1 MQQRPSTLLEV
12 RSVTKDFPGTRALD
26 NVSMEV
32 WEGEIH
38 GLCGENG
45 AGKTTLMKIL
55 SGSYPYGTYEGQV
68 FFQGKPVR
76 FLGTR
81 DSEAEGIRIIHQE
94 LALVK
99 QLTVAENICLG
110 AEPAKYGIVD
120 EMKLH
125 RETRQLLNRIGANIP
140 GSAVL
145 GSLGVGQQQ
154 MVEIAK
160 ALRGH
165 VRLLILDE
173 PTSALNDAE
182 VANLMRTLR
191 ELKNS
196 GVTCIYIS
204 HKLRELFEIAD
215 RITVLR
221 DGRCVGTKPTSDLT
235 EDEVIAMMV
244 GRAQTGRFPPKT
256 RRAGKVVL
264 SVRNWTVRKP
274 DKKYLYA
281 VRDISF
287 DVRAGETLGISG
299 LMGSGRTELLQSLF
313 GEYGFQPSGEIIIE
327 GRKCRISS
335 SRDAIALGMG
345 LVTEDRKNTGLIT
358 IHSVS
363 HNMTLPSLPNLS
375 NGPVVNASLEL
386 ASALE
391 LVEKLNIR
399 TPSIEAKVE
408 TLSGGNQQK
417 VSVAKWLMTNPR
429 ILMLDEP
436 TRGIDVG
443 TKYQIYELMDQLAAA
458 GMAIIMVSSELPEIL
473 GMSDRILVMHEGRMA
488 GIVEARE
495 ASPEKIM
502 SLATMGA
509 RASVN

>member
-1 MQQRPSTLLEV
+1 MQQQASTLLDI
-12 RSVTKDFPGTRALD
+12 RNVTKDFPGTRALE

-32 WEGEIH
+32 KEGEIH

-45 AGKTTLMKIL
+45 AGKSTLMKIL
-55 SGSYPYGTYEGQV
+55 SGTHPYGTYEGQII
-68 FFQGKPVR
+68 FQGKPVR
-76 FLGTR
+76 FMGIR

-99 QLTVAENICLG
+99 QMTVAENIFLG
-110 AEPAKYGIVD
+110 AETARYGVVD
-120 EMKLH
+120 EMRLYSDT
-125 RETRQLLNRIGANIP
+125 RELLSRTGLNVP
-140 GSAVL
+140 GTALV
-145 GSLGVGQQQ
+145 GTLGVGQQQ

-182 VANLMRTLR
+182 VENLMKTLR
-191 ELKNS
+191 ELRDS

-221 DGRCVGTKPTSDLT
+221 DGRCIGTKPTSELT

-244 GRAQTGRFPPKT
+244 GRAPTGRFPPKT
-256 RRAGKVVL
+256 RKAGKVML
-264 SVRNWTVRKP
+264 SVRNWTVKDPENR
-274 DKKYLYA
+274 DLYA
-281 VRDISF
+281 VRDLSF
-287 DVRAGETLGISG
+287 DVRAGEILGISG

-313 GEYGFQPSGEIIIE
+313 GEYGFQPSGEIAIE
-327 GRKCRISS
+327 GEKCRISS
-335 SRDAIALGMG
+335 SRNAIALGMG
-345 LVTEDRKNTGLIT
+345 LVTEDRKNTGLIP

-375 NGPVVNASLEL
+375 NGPVVDISLEL
-386 ASALE
+386 ASTLE
-391 LVEKLNIR
+391 LVKELNIR
-399 TPSIEAKVE
+399 APSIEAKVE

-417 VSVAKWLMTNPR
+417 VSIAKWLMTNPR

-473 GMSDRILVMHEGRMA
+473 GMSDRILVMHEGTMA
-488 GIVEARE
+488 GIVESAE
-495 ASPEKIM
+495 ANPEKIM
-502 SLATMGA
+502 SLAAMGTKTKL
-509 RASVN
+509 N

>member
-1 MQQRPSTLLEV
+1 
-12 RSVTKDFPGTRALD
+12 
-26 NVSMEV
+26 
-32 WEGEIH
+32 
-38 GLCGENG
+38 
-45 AGKTTLMKIL
+45 
-55 SGSYPYGTYEGQV
+55 
-68 FFQGKPVR
+68 
-76 FLGTR
+76 
-81 DSEAEGIRIIHQE
+81 
-94 LALVK
+94 
-99 QLTVAENICLG
+99 
-110 AEPAKYGIVD
+110 
-120 EMKLH
+120 
-125 RETRQLLNRIGANIP
+125 
-140 GSAVL
+140 
-145 GSLGVGQQQ
+145 
-154 MVEIAK
+154 
-160 ALRGH
+160 
-165 VRLLILDE
+165 
-173 PTSALNDAE
+173 
-182 VANLMRTLR
+182 
-191 ELKNS
+191 
-196 GVTCIYIS
+196 
-204 HKLRELFEIAD
+204 
-215 RITVLR
+215 
-221 DGRCVGTKPTSDLT
+221 
-235 EDEVIAMMV
+235 
-244 GRAQTGRFPPKT
+244 
-256 RRAGKVVL
+256 
-264 SVRNWTVRKP
+264 VRKP

-287 DVRAGETLGISG
+287 DVRAGEILGISG
-299 LMGSGRTELLQSLF
+299 LMGSGRTELLQNLF